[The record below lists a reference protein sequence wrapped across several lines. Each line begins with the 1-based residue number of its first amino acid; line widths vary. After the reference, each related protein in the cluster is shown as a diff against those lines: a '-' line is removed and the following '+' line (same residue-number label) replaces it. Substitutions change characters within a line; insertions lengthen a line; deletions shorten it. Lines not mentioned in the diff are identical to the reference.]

1 MEKIAIVVVITVAVA
16 AIVYLFGRAR
26 LTAQR
31 LQRTA
36 VAAVAAALAGGATV
50 YGLERL
56 TGNDAQMVD
65 QAVAE
70 SRALPLVGLVL
81 DDVPGAETRLRQA
94 LTEELR
100 NPTTQGPPPPLALMA
115 ELRSSHIVPA
125 LRATDAADAEAV
137 LAARLA
143 LMRHLKSVDV
153 ATCRELALIGI
164 QRGEKLDEMAQKLMR
179 EMLATMEKA
188 YRAGRTALKAGKA
201 PATPSDAE
209 AAVLLG
215 EAGLTPA
222 DFDKLRTLARLSPGD
237 ACDIG
242 IRLNE
247 APARLPA
254 DKAGPLARYLAAA
267 Q

>member
-1 MEKIAIVVVITVAVA
+1 MEKIAIVVVITAAAA

-26 LTAQR
+26 PAAQR
-31 LQRTA
+31 LQHA
-36 VAAVAAALAGGATV
+36 AIAAVAAAIAGGATV

-65 QAVAE
+65 QAVTEA
-70 SRALPLVGLVL
+70 RALPLVGLVL

-94 LTEELR
+94 LAEELR
-100 NPTTQGPPPPLALMA
+100 NPTTQGPPKPLALMA
-115 ELRSSHIVPA
+115 ELRASHIVPA

-164 QRGEKLDEMAQKLMR
+164 QRGEKLDDLAQKLMR
-179 EMLATMEKA
+179 EMLAAMEKA
-188 YRAGRTALKAGKA
+188 YRTGRAALKAGKA
-201 PATPSDAE
+201 PATPSDAQ

-215 EAGLTPA
+215 EAGLTTA
-222 DFDKLRTLARLSPGD
+222 DFDKLRGLARLSPGD

-242 IRLNE
+242 IKLNE
-247 APARLPA
+247 APAKLPA